1 MMNRL
6 LYPAV
11 KRFKR
16 HKLAFTAFYVLIFMI
31 LVAVFS
37 GIISPYSPDRQI
49 LEFSSK
55 GIFFSSDVINVK
67 ENSGTAVVPV
77 KNIVKENEKSITII
91 DYADNLKD
99 FEKTEII
106 MNGSEY
112 ISRMNFILGTDKFGR
127 DILSRLIYGTRI
139 SVSVGI
145 ISQIIA
151 LFIGIILG
159 SIAGFYRG
167 TSDKV
172 IMWFINVVWAFP
184 SILLVIAISVVLG
197 KGYWQAFVAI
207 GLTSWIDIARI
218 TRGQLFSIRESE
230 YVEAARSLG
239 ISDMKIIVKH
249 IIPNSISPII
259 ITSTVGLAN
268 AVIFE
273 ASLSFLGMGVQP
285 PTASWGQ
292 MVFDGYKYLIT
303 GTNYNLVLFPSLA
316 IMLLV
321 FSINMV
327 GDGLR
332 DSLDPKIK
340 KI

>member
-1 MMNRL
+1 MNKL
-6 LYPAV
+6 LYPAI

-16 HKLAFTAFYVLIFMI
+16 HKLAFIAFYILILII
-31 LVAVFS
+31 LVAIFA
-37 GIISPYSPDRQI
+37 GIVSPYSPDRQI

-55 GIFFSSDVINVK
+55 GLFFSPDVICIK
-67 ENSGTAVVPV
+67 ENYGTVIVPIKKIVEEKESRLTAV
-77 KNIVKENEKSITII
+77 
-91 DYADNLKD
+91 DYTDNLIEFNKAV
-99 FEKTEII
+99 II
-106 MNGSEY
+106 TDNGEFV
-112 ISRMNFILGTDKFGR
+112 SRMHFILGTDKFGR

-145 ISQIIA
+145 ISQLIA
-151 LFIGIILG
+151 LFIGILLG

-167 TSDKV
+167 YPDKI
-172 IMWFINVVWAFP
+172 IMWIINVVWAFP

-207 GLTSWIDIARI
+207 GMTSWIDIARI
-218 TRGQLFSIRESE
+218 TRGQIFSIRESE
-230 YVEAARSLG
+230 YIEAARSLG
-239 ISDMKIIVKH
+239 ISDFKIIFKH
-249 IIPNSISPII
+249 IIPNSISPVI

-303 GTNYNLVLFPSLA
+303 GTNYNMVLFPSLA
-316 IMLLV
+316 IMILV

-332 DSLDPKIK
+332 DSLDPKINK
-340 KI
+340 L

>member
-1 MMNRL
+1 MNRL
-6 LYPAV
+6 LNPAI

-16 HKLAFTAFYVLIFMI
+16 HKLAFIAFYVLIFMI
-31 LVAVFS
+31 LVAVFA

-55 GIFFSSDVINVK
+55 GLFFSPDVIQVK
-67 ENSGTAVVPV
+67 ENSGIAIVPV
-77 KNIVKENEKSITII
+77 KNIVDEKETSLTII
-91 DYADNLKD
+91 DYADNLKELD
-99 FEKTEII
+99 KTSII
-106 MNGSEY
+106 KDRNEY
-112 ISRMNFILGTDKFGR
+112 LSRMHFFLGTDKFGR

-151 LFIGIILG
+151 LIIGILLG
-159 SIAGFYRG
+159 SVAGFYRG
-167 TSDKV
+167 ISDKI
-172 IMWFINVVWAFP
+172 IMWLINVVWAFP

-218 TRGQLFSIRESE
+218 TRGQIFSIRESE
-230 YVEAARSLG
+230 YIEAARSLG
-239 ISDMKIIVKH
+239 ISDRKIIIKH
-249 IIPNSISPII
+249 IIPNTISPVI

-273 ASLSFLGMGVQP
+273 ASLSFLGLGVQP

-303 GTNYNLVLFPSLA
+303 GTNYNMVLLPSLA
-316 IMLLV
+316 IMILV

-340 KI
+340 KY

>member
-1 MMNRL
+1 MNL
-6 LYPAV
+6 LIPAI
-11 KRFKR
+11 KKFKR
-16 HKLAFTAFYVLIFMI
+16 HKLAFIAFYVLTVMVLI
-31 LVAVFS
+31 AVFA
-37 GIISPYSPDRQI
+37 GLLSPHPPDSQI
-49 LEFSSK
+49 LEFSSRSL
-55 GIFFSSDVINVK
+55 FFSPQVIKIYDN
-67 ENSGTAVVPV
+67 NGITIVPV
-77 KNIVKENEKSITII
+77 KQLVEEKETSIIFL
-91 DYADNLKD
+91 DYADNLKELNKKD
-99 FEKTEII
+99 IPKENNSYF
-106 MNGSEY
+106 
-112 ISRMNFILGTDKFGR
+112 SRMHFLLGTDKFGR
-127 DILSRLIYGTRI
+127 DILSRLFYGARI

-151 LFIGIILG
+151 LFIGILLG
-159 SIAGFYRG
+159 SFAGFYRG
-167 TSDKV
+167 GTDKI
-172 IMWFINVVWAFP
+172 IMWLINVVWAFP

-218 TRGQLFSIRESE
+218 TRGQMFSIRESE
-230 YVEAARSLG
+230 FIEAARTLG
-239 ISDMKIIVKH
+239 ISDFKIILKH
-249 IIPNSISPII
+249 IIPNLISPVI

-292 MVFDGYKYLIT
+292 MVFDGYRYMIT

-316 IMLLV
+316 IMILV

-332 DSLDPKIK
+332 DSFDPNIK

>member
-1 MMNRL
+1 MKRL
-6 LYPAV
+6 LNPAI

-16 HKLAFTAFYVLIFMI
+16 HKLAFFAFYVLIFMI
-31 LVAVFS
+31 LVAVFA

-55 GIFFSSDVINVK
+55 GVFFSPDVIQVK
-67 ENSGTAVVPV
+67 DNSGITIVPV
-77 KNIVKENEKSITII
+77 KKIVEEKETSITII
-91 DYADNLKD
+91 DYADNLKELD
-99 FEKTEII
+99 KTRII
-106 MNGSEY
+106 KDRNEY
-112 ISRMNFILGTDKFGR
+112 LSRMHFFLGTDKFGR

-145 ISQIIA
+145 ISQLIA
-151 LFIGIILG
+151 LIIGILLG
-159 SIAGFYRG
+159 SVAGFYRG
-167 TSDKV
+167 ISDKI
-172 IMWFINVVWAFP
+172 IMWLINVVWAFP
-184 SILLVIAISVVLG
+184 SILLVIAISVVIG

-218 TRGQLFSIRESE
+218 TRGQIFSVRESE
-230 YVEAARSLG
+230 YIEAARSLG
-239 ISDMKIIVKH
+239 ISDMKIIIKH
-249 IIPNSISPII
+249 IIPNTISPVI

-303 GTNYNLVLFPSLA
+303 GTNYNMVLLPSLA
-316 IMLLV
+316 IMILV

-340 KI
+340 KY

>member
-1 MMNRL
+1 MNRL
-6 LYPAV
+6 LNPAI

-16 HKLAFTAFYVLIFMI
+16 HKLAFIAFYVLIFMI
-31 LVAVFS
+31 LVAVFA

-55 GIFFSSDVINVK
+55 GLFFSPDVIQVK
-67 ENSGTAVVPV
+67 ENSGIAIVPV
-77 KNIVKENEKSITII
+77 KNIVDEKETSLTII
-91 DYADNLKD
+91 DYADNLKELD
-99 FEKTEII
+99 KTSII
-106 MNGSEY
+106 KDRNEY
-112 ISRMNFILGTDKFGR
+112 LSRMHFFLGTDKFGR

-151 LFIGIILG
+151 LIIGILLG
-159 SIAGFYRG
+159 SVAGFYRG
-167 TSDKV
+167 ISDKI
-172 IMWFINVVWAFP
+172 IMWLINVVWAFP

-218 TRGQLFSIRESE
+218 TRGQIFSIRESE
-230 YVEAARSLG
+230 YIEAARSLG
-239 ISDMKIIVKH
+239 ISDRKIIIKH
-249 IIPNSISPII
+249 IIPNTISPVI

-273 ASLSFLGMGVQP
+273 ASLSFLGLGVQP

-303 GTNYNLVLFPSLA
+303 GTNYNMVLLPSLA
-316 IMLLV
+316 IMILV
-321 FSINMV
+321 FSINML

-340 KI
+340 KY

>member
-1 MMNRL
+1 MNRL
-6 LYPAV
+6 LYPAI

-16 HKLAFTAFYVLIFMI
+16 HKLAVIAFYILFLMI
-31 LVAVFS
+31 LIAIFA
-37 GIISPYSPDRQI
+37 GLISPYSPDRQI

-55 GIFFSSDVINVK
+55 GLFFSPDVIYLN
-67 ENSGTAVVPV
+67 ENHGTVIVPV
-77 KNIVKENEKSITII
+77 KKIVEEKELSLTII
-91 DYADNLKD
+91 DFTDNLKE
-99 FEKTEII
+99 FNKAKII
-106 MNGSEY
+106 KDGGEFV
-112 ISRMNFILGTDKFGR
+112 SRMHFVLGTDKFGR
-127 DILSRLIYGTRI
+127 DILSRLVYGTRI
-139 SVSVGI
+139 SVSVGV
-145 ISQIIA
+145 ISQMIA
-151 LFIGIILG
+151 LLIGIMLG

-167 TSDKV
+167 STDKL
-172 IMWFINVVWAFP
+172 IMWIINVVWSFP
-184 SILLVIAISVVLG
+184 SILLVIAITVVLG

-218 TRGQLFSIRESE
+218 TRGQIFSIRESE
-230 YVEAARSLG
+230 YIEAARSLG
-239 ISDMKIIVKH
+239 ISDFKIIFKH
-249 IIPNSISPII
+249 IIPNSISPVI

-303 GTNYNLVLFPSLA
+303 GTNYNLVLFPSIA
-316 IMLLV
+316 IMILV

-332 DSLDPKIK
+332 DSLDPKINK
-340 KI
+340 F

>member
-1 MMNRL
+1 MKRL
-6 LYPAV
+6 LNPAI

-16 HKLAFTAFYVLIFMI
+16 HKLAFIAFYVLIFMI
-31 LVAVFS
+31 LVAVFA

-55 GIFFSSDVINVK
+55 GVFFSPNVIQVK
-67 ENSGTAVVPV
+67 ENSGITIVPV
-77 KNIVKENEKSITII
+77 KNIVEEKETSITII
-91 DYADNLKD
+91 DYADNLKELD
-99 FEKTEII
+99 KTRII
-106 MNGSEY
+106 KDRNEY
-112 ISRMNFILGTDKFGR
+112 LSRMHFFLGTDKFGR

-151 LFIGIILG
+151 LIIGILLG
-159 SIAGFYRG
+159 SVAGFYRG
-167 TSDKV
+167 ISDKI
-172 IMWFINVVWAFP
+172 IMWLINVVWAFP

-218 TRGQLFSIRESE
+218 TRGQIFSIRESE
-230 YVEAARSLG
+230 YIEAARSLG
-239 ISDMKIIVKH
+239 ISDMKIIIKH
-249 IIPNSISPII
+249 IIPNTISPVI

-303 GTNYNLVLFPSLA
+303 GTNYNMVLLPSLA
-316 IMLLV
+316 IMILV

-340 KI
+340 KY